1 MQPIICSVQRN
12 SGFTIQVISYKKTHM
27 IFIYVPCQNIDT
39 AKTIARLLVEKK
51 MAGKVD
57 IMLTQS
63 IYQEN
68 GGITEAPGATMIIMT
83 IDKHVQDIEDIVREH
98 YQGGVPCMATIALYR
113 LNRDFKDWLIA
124 STS

>member
-1 MQPIICSVQRN
+1 M
-12 SGFTIQVISYKKTHM
+12 FM
-27 IFIYVPCQNIDT
+27 IFIYVPCQNLDT
-39 AKTIARLLVEKK
+39 AKTIAKVLVEKR

-57 IMLTQS
+57 IMPTNS
-63 IYQEN
+63 FSRDN
-68 GGITEAPGATMIIMT
+68 GGVAEVSGATMIIMT

-98 YQGGVPCMATIALYR
+98 YQGGVPCMATITLYR

>member
-1 MQPIICSVQRN
+1 M
-12 SGFTIQVISYKKTHM
+12 
-27 IFIYVPCQNIDT
+27 PCQNIDT
-39 AKTIARLLVEKK
+39 AKTIAKLLVEKK

-57 IMLTQS
+57 IMPTDS
-63 IYQEN
+63 ISR
-68 GGITEAPGATMIIMT
+68 GADGVIEASGATMVIMT

-98 YQGGVPCMATIALYR
+98 YQGGVPCMATISLYR